1 MIKTLQHLK
10 KQYII
15 KTEREAARYKF
26 IYPWKF
32 RTKQIFSPWICITPI
47 GNSKAKNQD
56 HWKLYL
62 VFSWSPFY
70 SFLTNLWKFYLLIPS
85 LSLTISG
92 KSHYYCDRY
101 KLIHLQ
107 LLFLSALFPSINQLL
122 GSKTLSHMVLVCNG
136 WKWGDFKHLNSTFYL
151 TIWLSD
157 YGCCSLDRLKWNWA
171 LINARNNSSLDV
183 KHSMTGKAFCLKE
196 NWKWLNMSKKY

>member
-1 MIKTLQHLK
+1 MEIQDKT
-10 KQYII
+10 
-15 KTEREAARYKF
+15 KF
-26 IYPWKF
+26 FPMNLYYTHWRFQGPKPGSL
-32 RTKQIFSPWICITPI
+32 RTLPS
-47 GNSKAKNQD
+47 
-56 HWKLYL
+56 
-62 VFSWSPFY
+62 FSWSPFY
-70 SFLTNLWKFYLLIPS
+70 SFLTNLWKFYMLIPS
-85 LSLTISG
+85 LSLIISE

-107 LLFLSALFPSINQLL
+107 LLFLSAFFPSINQLL

-136 WKWGDFKHLNSTFYL
+136 WEWGDFKHLNSTFYL

-171 LINARNNSSLDV
+171 LINVRNNSNLGA

-196 NWKWLNMSKKY
+196 NWKL